1 MTIKIVSFLAL
12 FFLGSLVAIQAF
24 FNRWAERNLRDLT
37 NALRQ
42 LRHDFQDV
50 RDRCDTDALTGVWS
64 RGAGERRA
72 AELLRVFPCVVIWID
87 IDDFGEVNKTR
98 GWGAGDAL
106 LRDLGDRLSRYFRRA
121 HDTVYRGGT
130 GSDEFVVVLPA
141 IPLHNDYL
149 PPEGEVPDPLSQV
162 ESWAQQSMR
171 AISEEAKTD
180 FTYAITHTRAF
191 PRDALFQAQEEVR
204 LAKIRRDEL
213 RRAASEIESDAVVH
227 EVNS

>member
-1 MTIKIVSFLAL
+1 MIIKIAAFLVIFFGAAL
-12 FFLGSLVAIQAF
+12 VVLQALY
-24 FNRWAERNLRDLT
+24 NRWVEQSLRELSA
-37 NALRQ
+37 ALSK
-42 LRHDFQDV
+42 LHHSFGAV
-50 RDRCDTDALTGVWS
+50 VDRCDRDALTGVWS

-72 AELLRVFPCVVIWID
+72 MEALRVFPCVVIWLD
-87 IDDFGEVNKTR
+87 VDDFGQVNKTL
-98 GWGAGDAL
+98 GWGVGDAL

-171 AISEEAKTD
+171 AISEEAKAN
-180 FTYAITHTRAF
+180 FTYAITHTRVF

-204 LAKIRRDEL
+204 RAKIRRDDL

-227 EVNS
+227 EVNT